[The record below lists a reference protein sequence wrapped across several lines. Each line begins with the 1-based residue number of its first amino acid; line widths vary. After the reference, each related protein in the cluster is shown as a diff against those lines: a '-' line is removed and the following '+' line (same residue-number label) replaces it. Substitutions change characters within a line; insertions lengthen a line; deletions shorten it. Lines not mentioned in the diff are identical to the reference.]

1 MPSDTTG
8 SGRPAGADRPIE
20 RAAARSA
27 TRSPNRSP
35 RALPLPEVEWLPE
48 VIPGEQRADF
58 FPEHPAPTVHLAYAN
73 AKRRPGH

>member
-1 MPSDTTG
+1 
-8 SGRPAGADRPIE
+8 
-20 RAAARSA
+20 
-27 TRSPNRSP
+27 
-35 RALPLPEVEWLPE
+35 VEWLPE